1 MAFLK
6 NLGEK
11 LGTAAGN
18 AADKA
23 RQLAEI
29 SKLNS
34 AIGTAEKSITE
45 TYIEMG
51 RQLFEQEKG
60 NITSPYGEHVSKILT
75 AQETIQE
82 LTQKIAEL
90 RAEDKADE

>member
-34 AIGTAEKSITE
+34 AIGAAEKSIAE
-45 TYIEMG
+45 TYLEMG
-51 RQLFEQEKG
+51 KQLFEQEKDNLAG
-60 NITSPYGEHVSKILT
+60 PYAEHVAKIQK
-75 AQETIQE
+75 AQETISE
-82 LTQKIAEL
+82 LADKIAEL
-90 RAEDKADE
+90 KAQDKAEA

>member
-23 RQLAEI
+23 RQLADI

-34 AIGTAEKSITE
+34 AIGTAERSINE
-45 TYIEMG
+45 TYLEMG
-51 RQLFEQEKG
+51 KQLFEQEKD
-60 NITSPYGEHVSKILT
+60 NYTSVYGEHVAKIRN
-75 AQETIQE
+75 AQETIEE
-82 LTQKIAEL
+82 LTQKIAAL
-90 RAEDKADE
+90 KAQDKIDG

>member
-23 RQLAEI
+23 RELAEI

-34 AIGTAEKSITE
+34 AIGSAERIVTDSLLD
-45 TYIEMG
+45 MG
-51 RQLFEQEKG
+51 KHLFEREKDNPTG
-60 NITSPYGEHVSKILT
+60 EYAEHVGKILK
-75 AQETIQE
+75 AQETIEE
-82 LTQKIAEL
+82 LRQKIAEL
-90 RAEDKADE
+90 KADDK

>member
-23 RQLAEI
+23 RQLADI

-34 AIGTAEKSITE
+34 AIGAAERSITE
-45 TYIEMG
+45 TYLEMG
-51 RQLFEQEKG
+51 KQLFPAREG
-60 NITSPYGEHVSKILT
+60 
-75 AQETIQE
+75 
-82 LTQKIAEL
+82 
-90 RAEDKADE
+90 

>member
-34 AIGTAEKSITE
+34 AIGTAEKSITD
-45 TYIEMG
+45 TYLEMG
-51 RQLFEQEKG
+51 KQLFEQEKD
-60 NITSPYGEHVSKILT
+60 NLTSVYGEHVGKILK
-75 AQETIQE
+75 AQDTIEE
-82 LTQKIAEL
+82 LRQKIAEL
-90 RAEDKADE
+90 KAEDKPEE

>member
-29 SKLNS
+29 SRLNS
-34 AIGTAEKSITE
+34 AISAAERSITE
-45 TYIEMG
+45 TYLEMG
-51 RQLFEQEKG
+51 KQLFEQERDNQNG
-60 NITSPYGEHVSKILT
+60 AFGVHITKIHK
-75 AQETIQE
+75 AQETIAE
-82 LTQKIAEL
+82 LADKIAEL
-90 RAEDKADE
+90 KAQGKTDE